1 MGKLNSVSTES
12 AEDGSLVK
20 VLDRIWS
27 LEESTPPEV
36 VENWSFRSKLWDF
49 EEEVL
54 VQVRRTAAGFTAKVH
69 EQGSY

>member
-54 VQVRRTAAGFTAKVH
+54 VQVRRTAAGFTAKVQ
-69 EQGSY
+69 E